1 MGLSNKDRILDLLKT
16 NSLTSNKIAD
26 KLNLSKQDTR
36 TYLLRLKKEDKI
48 KTLGKRGRQYIY
60 TYKAYKAPSDTE
72 KSHIDTNILVEVL
85 RDYLESEPSFKK
97 EVNKKI
103 AELEAKLNFITSKT
117 NETYSEIEE
126 ELEMLQEIEHPNKRS
141 LRSPEFL
148 SQQMFESPVLENLD
162 KILVKLMATIP
173 EAKASTIVSIE
184 GEILASALPQD
195 IDETTIA
202 VMTAALLSL
211 AESAITLIKRGEF
224 EQLLIRGREGYLFVL
239 PAGLNA
245 VLAVSTLKDIKLGL
259 IYHDCKQVSEQIAKL
274 I

>member
-36 TYLLRLKKEDKI
+36 TYLLRLKKEEKI

-103 AELEAKLNFITSKT
+103 AELEAKLNFIASKT

-126 ELEMLQEIEHPNKRS
+126 ELEMLQEIEHPDKRS

-162 KILVKLMATIP
+162 NILVELIATIP
-173 EAKASTIVSIE
+173 EVKAATIVSTE
-184 GEILASALPQD
+184 GEIYASALPQD
-195 IDETTIA
+195 VDETTVA

-211 AESAITLIKRGEF
+211 AESAISLIKRGEF
-224 EQLLIRGREGYLFVL
+224 EQLYVKGSDGFLLVL
-239 PAGLNA
+239 PAGPNA
-245 VLAVSTLKDIKLGL
+245 VLAVATTRDVRLGL
-259 IYHDCKQVSEQIAKL
+259 IFLDCIRTTEKIAKL

>member
-16 NSLTSNKIAD
+16 HSLTSDKIAG

-60 TYKAYKAPSDTE
+60 TYKTYKAPSDLE

-103 AELEAKLNFITSKT
+103 AALEAKLNSITSKT
-117 NETYSEIEE
+117 NETYDEIEE
-126 ELEMLQEIEHPNKRS
+126 ELEMLQEMEHPVKRN

-148 SQQMFESPVLENLD
+148 SQQMFGSPILEILD
-162 KILVKLMATIP
+162 NILVKLIGTIP
-173 EAKASTIVSIE
+173 EAKAATIVSTE

-195 IDETTIA
+195 VDETSIA

-224 EQLLIRGREGYLFVL
+224 EQLFIQGREGYLLVL
-239 PAGLNA
+239 PAGFNA
-245 VLAVSTLKDIKLGL
+245 VLAVATTKNVRLRL
-259 IYHDCKQVSEQIAKL
+259 IYHDCKQASEQIAKL

>member
-16 NSLTSNKIAD
+16 NSLTSIKIAD

-36 TYLLRLKKEDKI
+36 TYLLRLKKEEKI

-60 TYKAYKAPSDTE
+60 TYKAPSDTE

-103 AELEAKLNFITSKT
+103 AELEAKLNFIASKT

-126 ELEMLQEIEHPNKRS
+126 ELEMLQEIEHPDKQS
-141 LRSPEFL
+141 LRSPEFF

-162 KILVKLMATIP
+162 NILVNLIATIP
-173 EAKASTIVSIE
+173 KAKAATIVSTE
-184 GEILASALPQD
+184 GEILASFLPQD
-195 IDETTIA
+195 VDETTIA

-224 EQLLIRGREGYLFVL
+224 EQLFIRGREGYLVVL

-245 VLAVSTLKDIKLGL
+245 VLAVATTRDVKYGL
-259 IYHDCKQVSEQIAKL
+259 IYNDCKWFSEQIAKL

>member
-1 MGLSNKDRILDLLKT
+1 MGFSNKDRILDLLKT

-26 KLNLSKQDTR
+26 KLHLSKQDTR

-60 TYKAYKAPSDTE
+60 TYKAYEAPSDTE
-72 KSHIDTNILVEVL
+72 KPHIDTNILVGVL

-103 AELEAKLNFITSKT
+103 AELEAKLNAIASKT
-117 NETYSEIEE
+117 NENYNEIEE
-126 ELEMLQEIEHPNKRS
+126 ELERLQYIEPTDKRS

-162 KILVKLMATIP
+162 KILVKLIATIS
-173 EAKASTIVSIE
+173 EVDAATIVSIE

-195 IDETTIA
+195 VDETTIA

-211 AESAITLIKRGEF
+211 AESAITKIKSGEF
-224 EQLLIRGREGYLFVL
+224 EQLFIQGKQGYLLVL
-239 PAGLNA
+239 PAGPNA
-245 VLAVSTLKDIKLGL
+245 VLTVSTSRKVKLGL
-259 IYHDCKQVSEQIAKL
+259 IYNDCKQFSEQIAKL

>member
-36 TYLLRLKKEDKI
+36 TYLLRLKKEEKI

-60 TYKAYKAPSDTE
+60 TYKAPSDTE

-103 AELEAKLNFITSKT
+103 AELEAKLNFIASKT

-126 ELEMLQEIEHPNKRS
+126 ELEMLQEIEHPDKRS

-162 KILVKLMATIP
+162 NILVKLIATIP
-173 EAKASTIVSIE
+173 EVIAATVVSTE
-184 GEILASALPQD
+184 GEIYASTLPQD
-195 IDETTIA
+195 VDETTIA

-211 AESAITLIKRGEF
+211 AESAISLIKRGEF
-224 EQLLIRGREGYLFVL
+224 EQLYVKGSDGFLLVL
-239 PAGLNA
+239 PAGPNA
-245 VLAVSTLKDIKLGL
+245 VLAVATTRDVRLGL
-259 IYHDCKQVSEQIAKL
+259 IFLDCIRTTEKIAKL

>member
-26 KLNLSKQDTR
+26 KLDLSKQDTR

-72 KSHIDTNILVEVL
+72 KPQIDTNVLVEVL

-97 EVNKKI
+97 EVNEKI
-103 AELEAKLNFITSKT
+103 AKLEAKLNSIASKT
-117 NETYSEIEE
+117 NETYYDIEE
-126 ELEMLQEIEHPNKRS
+126 ELEMLQEIEHPVNQG